1 MCVDSYLFENMRHE
15 ILNEKQNQLV
25 YQYILDNLNT
35 WQTNI

>member
-15 ILNEKQNQLV
+15 ILNEKHNQLV
-25 YQYILDNLNT
+25 YQYILDNLNA